1 MALAHPRHWH
11 RMLRTKLAAT
21 HLDDLRWVVPRMVN
35 QSLESASRHNILA
48 DSQALSFT
56 FILSLVPLLAIAF
69 TIFKWFGGLTL
80 FVDNTLKPF
89 LAKYFPDAVSTQ
101 LHGLVDKFVQNL
113 ETGALGAVSFA
124 TLLATV
130 LALMMN
136 IEASFN
142 RIFETKF
149 KRPLLRRIGSYW
161 VMLSAFPFVIVLST
175 AKSSQ
180 LMTALQ
186 SSMGILSHFGL
197 LDYLRYIVGHLVQ
210 IAGFGA
216 LFLVLPEK
224 KPRLAAV
231 FWGALVTHLIFQ
243 LLATINVQY
252 ASFVFSNRLNLKI
265 YGSLP
270 LLVLVFL
277 IWVRLVWLGILFGA
291 CLCASVDKF
300 LESKSTERK
309 KEPWMLPSETIL
321 NCVRLLDF
329 HIESFRKQSAPI
341 TENDISVV
349 LNLTPEETEL
359 HHERLIRKGY
369 VISMK
374 FQDKSCYSATMKALG
389 CSASPEQ
396 LLSDL
401 MDIPSEELSTRTE
414 GTSQGLLVADVQ
426 RVLLRLR
433 EP

>member
-1 MALAHPRHWH
+1 MAIAHPRHWH
-11 RMLRTKLAAT
+11 RMLRTKLAET
-21 HLDDLRWVVPRMVN
+21 HLDDLRWVVPRMLN
-35 QSLESASRHNILA
+35 QSLERAARNNILA

-56 FILSLVPLLAIAF
+56 FILSLVPLLTIAF
-69 TIFKWFGGLTL
+69 TIFKWFGGLSL
-80 FVDNTLKPF
+80 FIDKTLKPF
-89 LAKYFPDAVSTQ
+89 LAKNFPDSVTSE
-101 LHGLVDKFVQNL
+101 LHTLMDKFVANL

-130 LALMMN
+130 IALMMN
-136 IEASFN
+136 IETSFN

-149 KRPLLRRIGSYW
+149 KRALIRRIGSYW

-186 SSMGILSHFGL
+186 SSMGILSQFGL
-197 LDYLRYIVGHLVQ
+197 LDYLRFIVGHLVQ

-216 LFLVLPEK
+216 LFVVLPEK
-224 KPRLAAV
+224 KPRLTAV

-243 LLATINVQY
+243 LLAAINVQY

-291 CLCASVDKF
+291 CLCASIDKF
-300 LESKSTERK
+300 LESKSTESK
-309 KEPWMLPSETIL
+309 KQPWMLPSETIL
-321 NCVRLLDF
+321 NCVRLLEY
-329 HIESFRKQSAPI
+329 HIESYRRQDNPL
-341 TENDISVV
+341 TEPDICAL
-349 LNLTPEETEL
+349 LNLSPEETEL
-359 HHERLIRKGY
+359 HHERLVRKGY
-369 VISMK
+369 VMPMK
-374 FQDKSCYSATMKALG
+374 FQEKSCFSATMKALS
-389 CSASPEQ
+389 CSSSPEK

-401 MDIPSEELSTRTE
+401 MDIPKEELQVENSMA
-414 GTSQGLLVADVQ
+414 SQGLLVADVQ

-433 EP
+433 DH